1 MTDNKDESQNFCGS
15 CTQAVADTDVEC
27 PNCGFG
33 LRTQTQPLKIGVVLE
48 GRYRIDA
55 VVGRGGTGVV
65 YKGTDLTLSR
75 EIAVKALL
83 EQSADPLTLARFLHE
98 ARNLASVEHR
108 GLVPVYAVG
117 QEGGAHYMVMK
128 YIDGST
134 LADLIKQ
141 QGALPETTV
150 RQILIETCDAL
161 NTLHAAGLIH
171 RDLKPA
177 NLMIGKDGRVSVVD
191 LGIVQR
197 VTEKHETA
205 GQGAGTPKYM
215 APEMFSATDVTLRAD
230 IYSLGIVGFHSLA
243 GYPPFDGPTPMAILY
258 KQAHQAPPELNKLGL
273 KVSPAMSN
281 VIHKAMA
288 KNPQERF
295 ATAKDFANALAGRD
309 KRPSKSGPIFAM
321 VIIALLSFGLYVS
334 LGQRNLPLLETPPSP
349 VDSSVP
355 TFAPIPSKAEVVVKI
370 PSSIKVELQAGFPE
384 QITLELV
391 SGEKVETPH
400 VIEAPKG
407 APITMIT
414 ASAIGFEDKVVEVH
428 FDVNAQLAIILK
440 KKVAKATSKTGGSG
454 FQLKPLEYED

>member
-1 MTDNKDESQNFCGS
+1 MTDNKDESENFCAS
-15 CTQAVADTDVEC
+15 CNQVVESTEVEC
-27 PNCGFG
+27 SNCGFG
-33 LRTQTQPLKIGVVLE
+33 LRTQIQPLKVGMVLE

-75 EIAVKALL
+75 EIAVKAML
-83 EQSADPLTLARFLHE
+83 EQSADPITLARFLHE

-141 QGALPETTV
+141 QGALPEPTV

-161 NTLHAAGLIH
+161 NTLHTAGLIH

-197 VTEKHETA
+197 VTEKHETS

-230 IYSLGIVGFHSLA
+230 IYSLGVVGFHSLT
-243 GYPPFDGPTPMAILY
+243 GFPPFDGPTPMAILY
-258 KQAHQAPPELNKLGL
+258 KQAHEEPPQLSKQGL
-273 KVSPAMSN
+273 KLSPGICN

-288 KNPQERF
+288 KQPQDRY
-295 ATAKDFANALAGRD
+295 ATAGDFADALSERERQHSTSGAFFALLTIAILSMGLYFGILGEGAHVEIPMKAVID
-309 KRPSKSGPIFAM
+309 SNTQSPGPIT
-321 VIIALLSFGLYVS
+321 ALGKKAV
-334 LGQRNLPLLETPPSP
+334 ETPTR
-349 VDSSVP
+349 VN
-355 TFAPIPSKAEVVVKI
+355 
-370 PSSIKVELQAGFPE
+370 VELQAGFPE
-384 QITLELV
+384 RITLEL
-391 SGEKVETPH
+391 SDGITLETPYA
-400 VIEAPKG
+400 IDALEGAPKV
-407 APITMIT
+407 IVK
-414 ASAIGFEDKVVEVH
+414 ASAEGFEDKIVEIN
-428 FDVNAQLAIILK
+428 FERNAQMAIILK
-440 KKVAKATSKTGGSG
+440 RKTVKAPRKSSGSG
-454 FQLKPLEYED
+454 FKLKPLEYED

>member
-1 MTDNKDESQNFCGS
+1 MTDNKDESENFCAS
-15 CTQAVADTDVEC
+15 CNQVVESTEVEC
-27 PNCGFG
+27 SNCGFG
-33 LRTQTQPLKIGVVLE
+33 LRTQIQPLKIGMVLE

-83 EQSADPLTLARFLHE
+83 EQSADPITLARFLHE

-141 QGALPETTV
+141 QGALPEPTV

-161 NTLHAAGLIH
+161 NTLHTAGLIH

-197 VTEKHETA
+197 VTEKHETS

-230 IYSLGIVGFHSLA
+230 IYSLGVVGFHSLT
-243 GYPPFDGPTPMAILY
+243 GFPPFDGPTPMAILY
-258 KQAHQAPPELNKLGL
+258 KQAHEEPPQLSKQGL
-273 KVSPAMSN
+273 KLSPGICN

-288 KNPQERF
+288 KQPQDRY
-295 ATAKDFANALAGRD
+295 ATAGDFADALSERERRHSTSSA
-309 KRPSKSGPIFAM
+309 FFTLLT
-321 VIIALLSFGLYVS
+321 IAILSMGLYFGI
-334 LGQRNLPLLETPPSP
+334 LGEGTHVEIPMKAVIDSSMHSPAPITAPGKKVVETPTR
-349 VDSSVP
+349 VNG
-355 TFAPIPSKAEVVVKI
+355 
-370 PSSIKVELQAGFPE
+370 ELQAGFPE
-384 QITLELV
+384 RITLELSDGIILV
-391 SGEKVETPH
+391 TPYA
-400 VIEAPKG
+400 IDALEGAPKV
-407 APITMIT
+407 IVK
-414 ASAIGFEDKVVEVH
+414 ASAEGFEDKIVEIN
-428 FDVNAQLAIILK
+428 FERNAQMAIILK
-440 KKVAKATSKTGGSG
+440 RKTVKAPRKSGGSG
-454 FQLKPLEYED
+454 FKLKPLEYED